1 MKSFIDEL
9 AGYRV
14 KVERDGKEIV
24 NVPGILCIPGALI
37 APKLSIAGVIA
48 APLLGC
54 NIHLEN
60 KDGKAVDVAKTAQDA
75 AGAVIDTAKKAA
87 KIVKE
92 EIDKAWESVSA
103 DTPEECPVGQE
114 NEEEPEQKTE
124 IPVVVVNPEDEE
136 KPE

>member
-1 MKSFIDEL
+1 MKNFLDEL

-24 NVPGILCIPGALI
+24 NVPGVFCLPGLLI

>member
-1 MKSFIDEL
+1 MKNFLDEL

-24 NVPGILCIPGALI
+24 NVPGVFCLPGLLI

-75 AGAVIDTAKKAA
+75 ASAVIDTAKKAA